1 MPGLR
6 WTREELEAYQ
16 ARRRADSSP
25 QGTISLSEDHEADP
39 GPEHALQG
47 KIERFCEENGLYYFH
62 DRSRGENKPGHPD
75 LVVALT
81 NGRTLWLELK
91 SQTGRLTKDQKRI
104 RLMLMAL
111 GHEFHVVRSF
121 KRFLEVIHRELKNG

>member
-25 QGTISLSEDHEADP
+25 QGTISLSGDHESDP
-39 GPEHALQG
+39 DPEKELQR
-47 KIERFCEENGLYYFH
+47 KIERFCEENRFYYFH